1 MAPEGTPSVPSCLPV
16 VHQFPSWHSSEHVL
30 YDGSKSHGREPKE
43 MGCWNFS
50 PQRAVLAILGL
61 FGALVLGVGCRRN
74 SEGELTGPS
83 SHAEVTEWFA
93 DVTESW
99 GIDFVHDPG
108 PVGTYFMPQSMGS
121 GVAVFDCD
129 GDGLLDLYFLNFG
142 GPQSASVNRLYRQV
156 SVGQFQDIT
165 AGSGLDIAGHC
176 HGVAIGDVNND
187 GLPDVLVS
195 LYGGV
200 RLFLNQG
207 QGRFEEV
214 TKASGIQN
222 PLWAASCAF
231 VDYDRDGWLDI
242 VVVNYLDYDPKVEC
256 RSPEG
261 KLDFCGPN
269 AFSGVVSKLFRHRGL
284 VDGVPRYEDV
294 SLASGLGRLPGPG
307 LGVTVADF
315 DGDGWPDIF
324 VANDGAPNRLW
335 MNQRDG
341 TFRDEAAS
349 RGVALTIM
357 GKAYAGMGVAI
368 GDTDNNGLFDIYVTH
383 LGSETHTLWRQGPKG
398 MFRDQSAAAALLQT
412 KWKGTGFGTL
422 MADFNNDGSLDI
434 AQVNGRVFRGG
445 PARDSSLG
453 FWETYAE
460 RNQLFANDG
469 KGKFVDISEENP
481 AFCGYWNVGRGLAAA
496 DLDGDGGIELIVNAI
511 GGRARI
517 FRNVCPRR
525 GHWLTLQ
532 VIDPERKREAY
543 GAEVRVRAGS
553 REWVRTVQPAESY
566 LSSSSPYLHIGL
578 GEVQAVDVVEVRWPD
593 GKGEVEQFTVP
604 GVDRR
609 VCLRRGEG
617 TVVLSKRTDISV
629 QGKEP

>member
-1 MAPEGTPSVPSCLPV
+1 MKCPTLERSYLWGLLLVGGWGWLLGAGCS
-16 VHQFPSWHSSEHVL
+16 
-30 YDGSKSHGREPKE
+30 RE
-43 MGCWNFS
+43 
-50 PQRAVLAILGL
+50 
-61 FGALVLGVGCRRN
+61 VG
-74 SEGELTGPS
+74 GESTQADSQPT
-83 SHAEVTEWFA
+83 AEEWFA

-108 PVGTYFMPQSMGS
+108 PTGTYFMPQSMGS
-121 GVAVFDCD
+121 GLAVFDCD
-129 GDGLLDLYFLNFG
+129 GDGLLDVYLLQFG
-142 GPQSASVNRLYRQV
+142 GPQSSSVNRLYRQV
-156 SVGQFQDIT
+156 QPGKFEDIT
-165 AGSGLDIAGHC
+165 AGSGLDVAGHC

-187 GLPDVLVS
+187 GLPDVL
-195 LYGGV
+195 LTFYGSV
-200 RLFLNQG
+200 RLFLNRG
-207 QGRFEEV
+207 QGRFEDV
-214 TKASGIQN
+214 TSASGLLN
-222 PLWAASCAF
+222 PLWGVSCAF
-231 VDYDRDGWLDI
+231 LDYDRDGWLDI

-269 AFSGVVSKLFRHRGL
+269 AFPPVCSKLFHHRGL
-284 VDGVPRYEDV
+284 VGGVPRYEDV
-294 SLASGLGRLPGPG
+294 SLTSGLGRLAGPG

-349 RGVALTIM
+349 RGVALTVM

-368 GDTDNNGLFDIYVTH
+368 GDTDHNGLFDIYVTH
-383 LGSETHTLWRQGPKG
+383 LGSETHTLWRQGPRG
-398 MFRDQSAAAALLQT
+398 LFRDQTAAAGLMQSH
-412 KWKGTGFGTL
+412 WRGTGFGTL

-434 AQVNGRVFRGG
+434 AQVNGRVHRGG
-445 PARDSSLG
+445 PAQDARLG

-469 KGKFVDISEENP
+469 KGKFRDISEENP
-481 AFCGYWNVGRGLAAA
+481 AFCGYWNVGRGLVAA
-496 DLDGDGGIELIVNAI
+496 DLDGDGGVDLIVNAI

-517 FRNVCPRR
+517 FRNVCPQR
-525 GHWLTLQ
+525 GHWLALQ
-532 VIDPERKREAY
+532 VVDPKLKREAY
-543 GAEVRVRAGS
+543 GAEVRVRAGG

-566 LSSSSPYLHIGL
+566 LSSSSTTLHIGL
-578 GEVQAVDVVEVRWPD
+578 GTLTAVDAVEVRWPD
-593 GKGEVEQFTVP
+593 GPGEVERFTIA

-617 TVVLSKRTDISV
+617 VVVSSSSTPTPPS
-629 QGKEP
+629 GK